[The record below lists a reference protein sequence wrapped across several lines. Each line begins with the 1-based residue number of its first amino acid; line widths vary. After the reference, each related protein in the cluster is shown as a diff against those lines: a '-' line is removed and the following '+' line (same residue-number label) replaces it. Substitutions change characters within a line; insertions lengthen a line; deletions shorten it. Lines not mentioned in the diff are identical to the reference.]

1 MARGYRRDEA
11 IIGNGVFAGGEF
23 HMSKDR
29 LQERIRMLAEVEG
42 DIEVISLE
50 QVRVLSSEL
59 GLSLKEVELAALEA
73 CVLPRRYL
81 RNLGTVGWDG
91 QARLLR
97 STVAVVGLGG
107 LGGYV
112 VEALARVG
120 VGRLV
125 LIDGD
130 AFVDHNLNRQMFAT
144 ESNLG
149 SSKVQAAGAR
159 VAGINSAVE
168 VVGHAVE
175 ATPENLPRLLEG
187 SDVVVDALDRL
198 PTRIMLQEEAR
209 RQGIPLVHG
218 AIGGMVGQ
226 VMTIFPGDEGLYALY
241 GRGEVP
247 ERGIE
252 VELGCPTT
260 TPMMVASWQAQE
272 VMKILAGIGEP
283 LRRRLLLIDAEA
295 GIVDVIRPGI

>member
-1 MARGYRRDEA
+1 
-11 IIGNGVFAGGEF
+11 
-23 HMSKDR
+23 
-29 LQERIRMLAEVEG
+29 MLAETEG
-42 DIEVISLE
+42 GIEVISLE
-50 QVRVLSSEL
+50 QVKSLSRESDCA
-59 GLSLKEVELAALEA
+59 LKEVELAALEA
-73 CVLPRRYL
+73 RVLPRRYL

-112 VEALARVG
+112 VEALARIG

-130 AFVDHNLNRQMFAT
+130 AFVEHNLNRQMFAT
-144 ESNLG
+144 EANLG
-149 SSKVQAAGAR
+149 LSKVEAAGLR
-159 VAGINSAVE
+159 VAAINSAVE
-168 VVGHAVE
+168 VVSHAVE
-175 ATPENLPRLLEG
+175 ATAENLPWLLDG

-198 PTRIMLQEEAR
+198 PTRIMLQEAT
-209 RQGIPLVHG
+209 QKQDIPLVHG
-218 AIGGMVGQ
+218 AIGGMIGQ

-247 ERGIE
+247 EQGIE
-252 VELGCPTT
+252 VELGCPTA

-272 VMKILAGIGEP
+272 VMKILVGIGEP
-283 LRRRLLLIDAEA
+283 LRHRLLLIDA
-295 GIVDVIRPGI
+295 GSGTIDVIRPGR